1 MQRSPFIGGDRVSAW
16 PGLCDEI
23 VTEINM
29 LNPRAEDGYEK
40 LGELA
45 ADSTRHKVEV
55 WSRTEKDGST
65 SLELVECSWGSGVGW
80 YVQKRVRLEA
90 SQVEALRT
98 LLGTAAIFPPRTGRL
113 RPTVVREEG
122 AIRLLFSA

>member
-1 MQRSPFIGGDRVSAW
+1 MGADRACVRPSPYGKIVV
-16 PGLCDEI
+16 EI
-23 VTEINM
+23 TM

-45 ADSTRHKVEV
+45 AASTRRKVEV
-55 WSRTEKDGST
+55 WSRTEADGST

-90 SQVEALRT
+90 SQVEALRS
-98 LLGTAAIFPPRTGRL
+98 LLGTTTASPPRRGRL

>member
-1 MQRSPFIGGDRVSAW
+1 MR
-16 PGLCDEI
+16 EI
-23 VTEINM
+23 VIETIM

-45 ADSTRHKVEV
+45 ATSARHKVEI
-55 WSRTEKDGST
+55 WSRTEEDGST

-90 SQVEALRT
+90 AQVEALRS
-98 LLGTAAIFPPRTGRL
+98 LLGSSAISLPRAGRP
-113 RPTVVREEG
+113 RPTIVREEG